1 MDRTDWIINIAQKG
15 LPGELLL
22 AFAILILGIFS
33 LVLLANP
40 HNKLNIWCFISGVTF
55 SIGAW
60 KEYLYYTLGPTLV
73 MEGIWSIPFAETL
86 YSVLSAAFYY
96 LSLPPVLVFAFY
108 FHHWDNR
115 LGGWFRRLC
124 LISYLPAVVF
134 AIVFPCTQT
143 LHFQHLPVFCLSV
156 AGYNW
161 GMGILATSIILHALW
176 EERLSTHFHQ
186 RRLAAVTILIP
197 LWVWLVSAFPYHAL
211 GIPNLSKIWQ
221 FNLFVVVFILFYCF
235 YHAFREGIWGL
246 RFRRE
251 VYDWSSGSKVLQRN
265 AHYVGHALKN
275 DLSKIEWCTQ
285 LLDERGV
292 QGRELEIIS
301 RSVTHLKQFISRTQ
315 LYSQQITLIPKP
327 CNIRGVF
334 EDVIA
339 AAVFPENS
347 GIGVKIHAC
356 DDEPLVCDHAHL
368 EEVLHNL
375 ISNAAD
381 AMPEGGEITLSYRN
395 QPARGKAVIS
405 VSDKGHGISPEQL
418 QLLFEPYFT
427 TKKDHQNMGLGLYY
441 CWNVMAAHNGSI
453 RVESR
458 PGCGSTFSLCFPVRR
473 RHRRNGETT

>member
-1 MDRTDWIINIAQKG
+1 M
-15 LPGELLL
+15 
-22 AFAILILGIFS
+22 
-33 LVLLANP
+33 
-40 HNKLNIWCFISGVTF
+40 
-55 SIGAW
+55 
-60 KEYLYYTLGPTLV
+60 
-73 MEGIWSIPFAETL
+73 
-86 YSVLSAAFYY
+86 
-96 LSLPPVLVFAFY
+96 
-108 FHHWDNR
+108 
-115 LGGWFRRLC
+115 
-124 LISYLPAVVF
+124 
-134 AIVFPCTQT
+134 
-143 LHFQHLPVFCLSV
+143 
-156 AGYNW
+156 
-161 GMGILATSIILHALW
+161 
-176 EERLSTHFHQ
+176 
-186 RRLAAVTILIP
+186 
-197 LWVWLVSAFPYHAL
+197 
-211 GIPNLSKIWQ
+211 
-221 FNLFVVVFILFYCF
+221 
-235 YHAFREGIWGL
+235 
-246 RFRRE
+246 
-251 VYDWSSGSKVLQRN
+251 LQRN

-381 AMPEGGEITLSYRN
+381 AMPDGGEITLSYRC

-405 VSDKGHGISPEQL
+405 VADNGRGIAPEQVR
-418 QLLFEPYFT
+418 LLFEPYFT

-473 RHRRNGETT
+473 KHKRKEEMT